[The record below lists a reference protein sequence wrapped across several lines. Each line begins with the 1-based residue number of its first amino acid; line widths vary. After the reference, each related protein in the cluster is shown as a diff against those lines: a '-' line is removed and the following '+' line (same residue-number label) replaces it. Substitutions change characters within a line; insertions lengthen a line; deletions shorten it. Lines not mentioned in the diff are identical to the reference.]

1 VPVTVTVRWVVDD
14 AVKTG
19 GLADLEAARAG
30 KGDVWVDVSEPDE
43 ESVAALAAGFA
54 VHPLVIEDMLHFPQR
69 PKLDSYPENLFMVWV
84 APQLSNG
91 TTLRTNEIDILL
103 GDTYL
108 ITSHHDRIKAIDE
121 VAADACGVV
130 ARGAQ
135 WTLHS
140 ILDRS
145 VDEMFPVVDMV
156 GEELDRIED
165 DLLNKVQDGQL
176 QDLYAV
182 KRTMLNLHKV
192 IGPER
197 DVVRALARHDE
208 FVSQEAYLYFQDVGD
223 HVARVSDAIDTYR
236 DVASSVMDIYLSA
249 ISNRLN
255 VVMKQLTVVATIFMP
270 LTLITGIYGMNLT
283 KMMWPSPEWAWSF
296 PAVIASFGVIT
307 IGMLVLFKRRGWW

>member
-1 VPVTVTVRWVVDD
+1 VAATVAVRWVVED
-14 AVKTG
+14 AVRTG
-19 GLADLEAARAG
+19 GLAEVPEARKAG
-30 KGDVWVDVSEPDE
+30 GSVWVDVSEPDE
-43 ESVAALAAGFA
+43 ETVRSLAATFSL
-54 VHPLVIEDMLHFPQR
+54 HPLVVEDMLHFPQR

-91 TTLRTNEIDILL
+91 KTLKSNEVDIVL

-108 ITSHHDRIKAIDE
+108 ITSHRNHIMAIDE

-130 ARGAQ
+130 KRGAQ
-135 WTLHS
+135 WALHS

-165 DLLNKVQDGQL
+165 ELLRKVQDGQL
-176 QDLYAV
+176 QELYAV
-182 KRTMLNLHKV
+182 KRVMLNLHKV

-197 DVVRALARHDE
+197 DVVRALERHDE
-208 FVSQEAYLYFQDVGD
+208 FVSREAYLYFQDVGD

-296 PAVIASFGVIT
+296 PAVLASFVVIT
-307 IGMLVLFKRRGWW
+307 MGMLYLFKRRGWW